1 MIIVFYD
8 GACSLCRRFKARYEN
23 RLSPLVVEWVDVTQY
38 PERLMALGYSLEEG
52 LKSLH
57 ALDEAGK
64 MHVGAPAIVLIL
76 KQQSSSRFWV
86 GVLSWP
92 IIKNLA
98 QFCYSCIAHFRTR
111 DKR

>member
-1 MIIVFYD
+1 MIIIFYD
-8 GACSLCRRFKARYEN
+8 GACSLCRRFKVRYEN
-23 RLSPLVVEWVDVTQY
+23 RLSPLAVEWVDVAQH
-38 PERLMALGYSLEEG
+38 PERLTTLGYSLEAG

-57 ALDEAGK
+57 ALDAAGQ
-64 MHVGAPAIVLIL
+64 MHVGASAIALIL
-76 KQQSSSRFWV
+76 KQQPSSHFWV

-98 QFCYSCIAHFRTR
+98 QVCYRCIAHCRIR